1 MDTVS
6 ATVRKTRS
14 PMGEPADG
22 AQATRAYGR
31 VMTEQPNTSTRPASG
46 GTGLMLT
53 ISAATIITVAL
64 EAGFI
69 AAASWLLLPG
79 ILLVIILMAALVV
92 RAVARVLEDGA
103 VATPKLRPRPV
114 REAPAQPEARR
125 APARP
130 ALGH

>member
-1 MDTVS
+1 
-6 ATVRKTRS
+6 
-14 PMGEPADG
+14 
-22 AQATRAYGR
+22 
-31 VMTEQPNTSTRPASG
+31 MTDPSNTSTRATTG

-53 ISAATIITVAL
+53 ISAATILTVAL

-92 RAVARVLEDGA
+92 RAVGRVLEDGA
-103 VATPKLRPRPV
+103 VASPKLPARPV
-114 REAPAQPEARR
+114 RGAPATADARR

-130 ALGH
+130 VLGR